1 MAPCPGLVEDHTD
14 MSVCMD
20 KTPKWIAIRPI
31 TDGCDAA
38 ARMLKV
44 CFLIQTVD
52 PNSDEPLS
60 SKTSVTAPQNQY
72 QAYQSARFRQIDTG
86 QHP

>member
-1 MAPCPGLVEDHTD
+1 MAPCPDLVEDHTD
-14 MSVCMD
+14 MSVCMYQ
-20 KTPKWIAIRPI
+20 TPKWIAIRPI
-31 TDGCDAA
+31 TDECDFA

-44 CFLIQTVD
+44 YFLTQTVD
-52 PNSDEPLS
+52 PNSNKPLS

-72 QAYQSARFRQIDTG
+72 QAYQSTRFRQIDTV